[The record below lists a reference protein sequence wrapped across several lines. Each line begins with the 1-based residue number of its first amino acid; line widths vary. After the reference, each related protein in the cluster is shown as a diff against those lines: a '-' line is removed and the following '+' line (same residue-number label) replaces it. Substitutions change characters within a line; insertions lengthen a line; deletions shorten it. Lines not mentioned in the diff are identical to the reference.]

1 MLRLNTKRKARG
13 QGQSRGNPAV
23 VPLNAIRGPHGNS
36 SARNVVHQPEKPG
49 VPACPQSVLPEQS
62 DSHRIQQ
69 STHARK
75 ENRSEGRKEGR
86 DVGFRKRCG
95 SFLGTPTYRTGP
107 LPTTATARK

>member
-49 VPACPQSVLPEQS
+49 VPACPQSGLPEQS

-86 DVGFRKRCG
+86 KEGRDVGFRKRCG

-107 LPTTATARK
+107 